1 MAKQWDI
8 LRGRPP
14 AAARARRDSPTA
26 SAVRIVQAIDQCI
39 GSLRLYGSH
48 HPITAAAVSTSRA
61 TIAGEMRAAEAEV
74 SVAEGVLVTDGRPVP
89 TRVTAV
95 NKLVK
100 RCHERDVGSIIFC
113 RGFDDRE
120 LGALI
125 GVLTADPADIKELG
139 GPAVAL
145 SARGAERIRITV
157 GGREE
162 EEDESGG
169 ERDARRLYDL
179 AVRTIEDSMEQARL
193 GTLRSVGGVRTAA
206 RLLIGSII
214 RDSSA
219 LLALTT
225 IQRYDIYTF
234 AHCVNVGIL
243 SLCLGAEFGLTG
255 QMLEMLGVGALLH
268 DIGKTTVP
276 KEILL
281 KPGELTPEEF
291 DIVRHHPEEGA
302 KILQKIPAIGAIPP
316 LIAYEHHMALDG
328 GGYPERAAGYKVS
341 EPAQIACVVDRY
353 DAMTS
358 VRPYRNAF
366 PPDRALQ
373 HMSALAGQEMDR
385 RVTLALVG
393 MLGIYP
399 AGCCVRLNTN
409 EIAVVTK
416 RGTGDIRRPCVGIV
430 IDADG
435 NRLREPVELDL
446 GAPETAAEDG
456 RRIVVGTV
464 DGATKGIE
472 VADVLKL
479 LSAD

>member
-1 MAKQWDI
+1 
-8 LRGRPP
+8 
-14 AAARARRDSPTA
+14 
-26 SAVRIVQAIDQCI
+26 
-39 GSLRLYGSH
+39 
-48 HPITAAAVSTSRA
+48 
-61 TIAGEMRAAEAEV
+61 
-74 SVAEGVLVTDGRPVP
+74 
-89 TRVTAV
+89 
-95 NKLVK
+95 VK
-100 RCHERDVGSIIFC
+100 RCGERDIGSIVFC

-120 LGALI
+120 LGALV

-145 SARGAERIRITV
+145 SARGAERIRIEQS
-157 GGREE
+157 GADEE
-162 EEDESGG
+162 EEDPDD
-169 ERDARRLYDL
+169 ERDARRMYDL
-179 AVRTIEDSMEQARL
+179 AVRTVEDSMEQARL

-206 RLLIGSII
+206 RLLMGAIV
-214 RDSSA
+214 RDSSS

-234 AHCVNVGIL
+234 AHSVNVGIL
-243 SLCLGAEFGLTG
+243 SLCLGAEFGMTG

-281 KPGELTPEEF
+281 KPGELSQEEF
-291 DIVRHHPEEGA
+291 DVVRRHPEEGA
-302 KILQKIPAIGAIPP
+302 RILQKIPAIGAIPP
-316 LIAYEHHMALDG
+316 LVAYEHHMGLDG
-328 GGYPERAAGYKVS
+328 SGYPERASGYKIS

-366 PPDRALQ
+366 PPDKALQ

-409 EIAVVTK
+409 EIAVVVR
-416 RGTGDIRRPCVGIV
+416 RGIGDIRRPCVAIV
-430 IDADG
+430 LDAEG
-435 NRLREPVELDL
+435 NRLDESVEVDL
-446 GAPETAAEDG
+446 GAPDVSAGPDD
-456 RRIVVGTV
+456 RIVVGTV
-464 DGATKGIE
+464 DGPTKGISA
-472 VADVLKL
+472 ADVIQQVTMET
-479 LSAD
+479 SPA

>member
-1 MAKQWDI
+1 MAKQWEM
-8 LRGRPP
+8 LRTRTQ
-14 AAARARRDSPTA
+14 AARRERRESPTA
-26 SAVRIVQAIDQCI
+26 TAVRIVQAVDQCI
-39 GSLRLYGSH
+39 GSLRLYGSQ

-61 TIAGEMRAAEAEV
+61 AISGEMRAAEV
-74 SVAEGVLVTDGRPVP
+74 QLTVADGVLLSDGRAVS

-95 NKLVK
+95 TKLVK
-100 RCHERDVGSIIFC
+100 RCEERDIGTIVFC

-125 GVLTADPADIKELG
+125 GILTADPSDIKELG

-145 SARGAERIRITV
+145 SARGAERIRIEQGPT
-157 GGREE
+157 GED
-162 EEDESGG
+162 EEDSED

-179 AVRTIEDSMEQARL
+179 AIRTVEDSMEQARL

-206 RLLIGSII
+206 RMLIGAIV

-234 AHCVNVGIL
+234 AHSVNVGIL
-243 SLCLGAEFGLTG
+243 SLCLGAEFGMTG

-281 KPGELTPEEF
+281 KPGELTSEEF
-291 DIVRHHPEEGA
+291 ETVRRHPEEGA
-302 KILQKIPAIGAIPP
+302 RLLQKIPAIGAIPP

-328 GGYPERAAGYKVS
+328 SGYPERASGYKIS

-366 PPDRALQ
+366 PPDKALQ

-409 EIAVVTK
+409 EIAVVVQ
-416 RGTGDIRRPCVGIV
+416 RGIGDVRRPCVAVVLDPEGDTLEEPTV
-430 IDADG
+430 I
-435 NRLREPVELDL
+435 DL
-446 GAPETAAEDG
+446 GAPEPVAQE

-464 DGATKGIE
+464 DGPTKGID
-472 VADVLKL
+472 VAEVLKQT
-479 LSAD
+479 STE

>member
-1 MAKQWDI
+1 MAKQWEM
-8 LRGRPP
+8 LRTRSQE
-14 AAARARRDSPTA
+14 ARRERRDTPTA
-26 SAVRIVQAIDQCI
+26 SAVRIVQAVDQCI
-39 GSLRLYGSH
+39 GSLRLYGSQ

-61 TIAGEMRAAEAEV
+61 TISGEMRAGEV
-74 SVAEGVLVTDGRPVP
+74 QLCMADGVLLSDGRAVP
-89 TRVTAV
+89 ARVTAV
-95 NKLVK
+95 SKLVK
-100 RCHERDVGSIIFC
+100 RCQERDVGAIVFC

-120 LGALI
+120 LGALVDI
-125 GVLTADPADIKELG
+125 LTADPADIKELG

-145 SARGAERIRITV
+145 SARGAERIRIEEGPTS
-157 GGREE
+157 EE
-162 EEDESGG
+162 EEDSED

-179 AVRTIEDSMEQARL
+179 AVRTVEESMEQARL

-206 RLLIGSII
+206 RLLIGAIV

-243 SLCLGAEFGLTG
+243 SLCLGAEFGMTG
-255 QMLEMLGVGALLH
+255 QMLELLGVGALLH

-291 DIVRHHPEEGA
+291 EVVRRHPEEGA
-302 KILQKIPAIGAIPP
+302 RILQKIPAIGAIPP
-316 LIAYEHHMALDG
+316 LIAYEHHMGLDG
-328 GGYPERAAGYKVS
+328 SGYPERATGYKIS
-341 EPAQIACVVDRY
+341 EPAQITCVVDRY

-366 PPDRALQ
+366 PPDKALQ

-385 RVTLALVG
+385 RATLALVG

-409 EIAVVTK
+409 EIAVVVK
-416 RGTGDIRRPCVGIV
+416 RGMGDVRRPCVAVVLDPEG
-430 IDADG
+430 D
-435 NRLREPVELDL
+435 RLGEPLVLDL
-446 GAPETAAEDG
+446 GATGLASDSEH
-456 RRIVVGTV
+456 RIVVGTV
-464 DGATKGIE
+464 DGPTKGIDIAE
-472 VADVLKL
+472 VLQQVNAH
-479 LSAD
+479 

>member
-1 MAKQWDI
+1 MAKQWEI
-8 LRGRPP
+8 LRTSTRSG
-14 AAARARRDSPTA
+14 RRDRRESPTA
-26 SAVRIVQAIDQCI
+26 SAVRIVQAVDQCI

-61 TIAGEMRAAEAEV
+61 AISGEMRAAEV
-74 SVAEGVLVTDGRPVP
+74 QVAIADGVLLSDGRAVS

-95 NKLVK
+95 TKLVK
-100 RCHERDVGSIIFC
+100 RCEERDIGSIVFC

-120 LGALI
+120 LGALVGI
-125 GVLTADPADIKELG
+125 LTADPSDIKELG

-145 SARGAERIRITV
+145 SARGAERIRIEQ
-157 GGREE
+157 GPGEE
-162 EEDESGG
+162 EEEKDE

-179 AVRTIEDSMEQARL
+179 AVRTVEDSMEQARL

-206 RLLIGSII
+206 RLLIGAIV

-234 AHCVNVGIL
+234 AHSVNVGIL
-243 SLCLGAEFGLTG
+243 SLCLGAEFGMTG

-281 KPGELTPEEF
+281 KPGELTSEEF
-291 DIVRHHPEEGA
+291 ATVRRHPEEGA
-302 KILQKIPAIGAIPP
+302 RMLQKIPAIGAIPP

-328 GGYPERAAGYKVS
+328 SGYPERASGYKIS

-385 RVTLALVG
+385 RATLALVG

-409 EIAVVTK
+409 EIAVVVR
-416 RGTGDIRRPCVGIV
+416 RGIGDVRRPCVAVVVDPEGSAVDELAV
-430 IDADG
+430 I
-435 NRLREPVELDL
+435 DL
-446 GAPETAAEDG
+446 GAPEPVDQEH
-456 RRIVVGTV
+456 RIVVGTV
-464 DGATKGIE
+464 DGPTKGID
-472 VADVLKL
+472 VAEVLKQT
-479 LSAD
+479 SAE